1 MGIPD
6 LNEARAAEAT
16 AKNISEFDYFLPKEL
31 IAQEGLAKRDK
42 SRLLVYSKRTRQIA
56 HRVFEDIGNYLNS
69 GDIVAINETKVNKWL
84 LEGKKES
91 GAKMFL
97 TLTKRVDDKRF
108 ECFVSGRRPV
118 HGTKIIFENGFF
130 CEIKRAENYDFLVEF
145 NKNPDELINDK
156 GRLVLPPY
164 IKTKLKDDSRYQ
176 TIFARKEG
184 SIAAPT
190 AGLHFTSELVNRL
203 EEKGVRFAKV
213 CLNVGIGTFEKIKSE
228 DYTTHVMHSEDF
240 EVSSDCANVI
250 NQRKGRLFVVGTTT
264 LRALESSVSPE
275 GKVLPNKGSTSL
287 FIYPGYN
294 FKLEFDAMI
303 TNFHL
308 PKTSLLLLIASIIGK
323 TELFRCYDEAIREK
337 YRFYSLGDAMM
348 ITLY

>member
-1 MGIPD
+1 MGIPN
-6 LNEARAAEAT
+6 LNEANTLEAT
-16 AKNISEFDYFLPKEL
+16 AKNISEFEYFLPKEL

-42 SRLLVYSKRTRQIA
+42 SRLLVYSKRTRQIS
-56 HRVFEDIGNYLNS
+56 HKIFENIIDYFDK
-69 GDIVAINETKVNKWL
+69 GDIFVINETKVNKWL

-91 GAKMFL
+91 GTNMSL
-97 TLTKRVDDKRF
+97 TFTKRVDDIRF
-108 ECFVSGRRPV
+108 ECFVSGRRPIK
-118 HGTKIIFENGFF
+118 GTKIIFENGFF
-130 CEIKRAENYDFLVEF
+130 CEIKRAKNYDFLVEF
-145 NKNPDELINDK
+145 NKNPNELINEK
-156 GRLVLPPY
+156 GRLILPPY

-176 TIFARKEG
+176 TIFARKQG

-190 AGLHFTSELVNRL
+190 AGLHFTNELIERL
-203 EEKGVRFAKV
+203 ERKGVRFAKV
-213 CLNVGIGTFEKIKSE
+213 CLNVGIGTFEKIKSK
-228 DYTTHVMHSEDF
+228 DYTKHLMHSEDF
-240 EVSSDCANVI
+240 EVSSECANIINERQGKLVI
-250 NQRKGRLFVVGTTT
+250 VGTTT
-264 LRALESSVSPE
+264 LRALESSVDTE

-294 FKLEFDAMI
+294 FKLKFDAMI

-323 TELFRCYDEAIREK
+323 TELFRCYDDAIKEK